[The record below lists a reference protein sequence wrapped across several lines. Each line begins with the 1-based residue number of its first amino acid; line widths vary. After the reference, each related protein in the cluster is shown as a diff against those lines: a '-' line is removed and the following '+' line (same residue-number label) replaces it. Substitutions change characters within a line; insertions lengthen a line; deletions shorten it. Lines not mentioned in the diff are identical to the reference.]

1 MTALTLENYAKA
13 IQLVKDKGYDDK
25 NTERIVVDIFYIV
38 EQHGKD
44 AEFYIEHL
52 PEQK

>member
-1 MTALTLENYAKA
+1 MLHLTLENYAKA

-25 NTERIVVDIFYIV
+25 NTERIVTDIFLIV
-38 EQHGKD
+38 EQHGNT

-52 PEQK
+52 PKQN

>member
-1 MTALTLENYAKA
+1 MLHLTLENYAKA

-25 NTERIVVDIFYIV
+25 NTERIVVDIFLIV
-38 EQHGKD
+38 EKHGNT

-52 PEQK
+52 PNQN